1 MSTILIKDALRA
13 SVEAASGGSQT
24 VLYTAKGQP
33 TFMNIIKKFDV
44 ADVITGLAGTHPA
57 FVINGVEKSEIFIGT
72 YEGTIRNGELLS
84 LPNSAPTIA
93 NYNAYFAAAIAN
105 GVGHHMM
112 TNAEWAALALR
123 SWKDGA
129 MPIGNGYY
137 GRAAGDVTQY
147 GRRVDGL
154 DATLGTTTGNPCILS
169 GTGPVSFRHNGKY
182 NGISDLAG
190 NVKDMLQGVR
200 LVYGELQIIPNN
212 DAASVLTSE
221 AEELL
226 WRAIDAR
233 TGDLIV
239 PNGSGTTQYS
249 VRISSNQDNK
259 DDYTLLMSGPNSANK
274 QASTANPVS
283 GVAINLLKK
292 LALWIPTNESTPSV
306 GWGRNIVS
314 ESAASGILS
323 RGGHFSE
330 GASGANIYS
339 FRIGDTRTITTSAL
353 GSRPAYY
360 KP

>member
-84 LPNSAPTIA
+84 LPNSAPSVAT
-93 NYNAYFAAAIAN
+93 YNAYFAAAIAN
-105 GVGHHMM
+105 GTGHHMM
-112 TNAEWAALALR
+112 TNAEWAALAVR
-123 SWKDGA
+123 SWKNGT
-129 MPIGNGYY
+129 MPMGNGYY
-137 GRAAGDVTQY
+137 GRASEDATQY

-154 DATLGTTTGNPCILS
+154 DATLGTTTGDARILS

-212 DAASVLTSE
+212 DSAAVLTNAAE
-221 AEELL
+221 ASL
-226 WRAIDAR
+226 WKAIDAR
-233 TGDLIV
+233 TGDLIS
-239 PNGSGTTQYS
+239 PNGTGTTPYA
-249 VRISSNQDNK
+249 VRFSNDPNNTEA
-259 DDYTLLMSGPNSANK
+259 YTLIMTGSHIYNK
-274 QASTANPVS
+274 QASSSFPVS
-283 GVAINLLKK
+283 NAALNLLRK
-292 LALWIPTNESTPSV
+292 LALWLPQDGMLSAMGSSSV
-306 GWGRNIVS
+306 SIS
-314 ESAASGILS
+314 SAETIIS

-330 GASGANIYS
+330 GLNVNIYS
-339 FRIGDTRTITTSAL
+339 LRLGDNKTQVANVL